1 MDETQKFTWT
11 DKCDE
16 YLFKSGVPIMTVCSR
31 STSCQKFVEALSYK
45 IDAKCDFRQT
55 CG

>member
-1 MDETQKFTWT
+1 MDETKKFTWT

-31 STSCQKFVEALSYK
+31 STSCQKFEEALS
-45 IDAKCDFRQT
+45 
-55 CG
+55 